1 MQLITN
7 PGGFYVPW
15 DSASA
20 FDNPDSGAGHN
31 VIANAGTCT
40 LAGQKVTATLRGF
53 GFCAV
58 VVIYSPTCPQ
68 NPEFYCNLPFSFHI
82 WEPSRL
88 YITCKRYATGLNGNK
103 GQIVPLTQIA
113 MNTVPKHRRT
123 DGTTIAATPHLL
135 GITASGSRPT
145 YGSPAVTGQVSS
157 MTGSVAAGNYL
168 RLPYDGY
175 LIGDWRLM
183 TGDCSAFTSAPV
195 TFVIM
200 FQCEADS

>member
-31 VIANAGTCT
+31 VIAHVGTCT

-82 WEPSRL
+82 WEPSCL

-103 GQIVPLTQIA
+103 GQIVPLTQIT
-113 MNTVPKHRRT
+113 MNTVPRHRRT
-123 DGTTIAATPHLL
+123 DGTTIAATPNLL
-135 GITASGSRPT
+135 TITAS
-145 YGSPAVTGQVSS
+145 
-157 MTGSVAAGNYL
+157 GNYL
-168 RLPYDGY
+168 RLPYDGH
-175 LIGDWRLM
+175 LIGGWSLM
-183 TGDCSAFTSAPV
+183 TGNCSAFTSAPV

-200 FQCEADS
+200 FQCEANS